1 MNTSK
6 PSVETTATSPGEIE
20 SLAMADKSAARTQPQ
35 LRSFV
40 IFVVALSAAFG
51 KQLVGLVALVAA
63 SNLHSYILLVPVISL
78 YLLSLRR
85 NDLPQTSSSSP
96 GLALIGF
103 LAGSA
108 ALLFAITM
116 SAALSHNDYLAAMAL
131 AFFSFLISGGFFFMG
146 RKWMAAAAFP
156 LAFLF
161 FIIPMPD
168 AMATSL
174 EEASKLASTEAAN
187 LFFNLTGTPVLRDKT
202 IFQLPNITI
211 QVSQECSGIRSSV
224 VLILTSLV
232 GANLFLRTTWRRAVL
247 LCLVIPLGVIRN
259 GFRVWVIATLCI
271 HFGPQMA
278 HSIIHRR
285 GGPFFFVLSL
295 IPLFLLLWWL
305 RRNESKSLSQVPAKL
320 Q

>member
-1 MNTSK
+1 MNPSK
-6 PSVETTATSPGEIE
+6 PLAGTTATSPVEID

-35 LRSFV
+35 LRSFI

-51 KQLVGLVALVAA
+51 KQLVGLVTLVAG
-63 SNLHSYILLVPVISL
+63 SNLHSYILLVPVISV

-85 NDLPQTSSSSP
+85 NDLPQTGGSSP

-108 ALLFAITM
+108 ALAFAITM
-116 SAALSHNDYLAAMAL
+116 SAALSQNDYLAAMAL
-131 AFFSFLISGGFFFMG
+131 AFVSFLISGGFFFMG

-168 AMATSL
+168 AMAASL

-187 LFFNLTGTPVLRDKT
+187 LFFDLTGTPVMRDGT
-202 IFQLPNITI
+202 IFHLPNITL

-224 VLILTSLV
+224 VLVLTSLV
-232 GANLFLRTTWRRAVL
+232 GANLFLRTAWRRAVL
-247 LCLVIPLGVIRN
+247 LCLVIPLGIIRN

-305 RRNESKSLSQVPAKL
+305 RRNESKSLSQVPANS

>member
-187 LFFNLTGTPVLRDKT
+187 LFFNLTGTPVLRDRT

>member
-6 PSVETTATSPGEIE
+6 PSVGTTATSPGEIE

-146 RKWMAAAAFP
+146 RNWMAAAAFP

-187 LFFNLTGTPVLRDKT
+187 LFFNLTGTPVLRDRT